1 MLSFT
6 DVLGLDLAKKALLL
20 AAVDSSLG
28 GVLIPA
34 TVGSGKSTLARAFAR
49 ILPEGTPFVELPLN
63 ITEDRLL
70 GGLDLE
76 VALSTGKR
84 VIEKGLLAK
93 ANGGVLYVDSF
104 NLLDST
110 SEAYLIDAL
119 SRGKVLIERDGV
131 SDVHEARFILVGTY
145 NPAEG
150 DVRMGLLDRIGL
162 IVPFTPSI
170 DEKFRAEVVR
180 RVHFQSH
187 RDDDADEDKILQG
200 LILQARD
207 LLPRVEIRDE
217 EISGLVQTALSLG
230 VEGNRADVF
239 AVKAA
244 LASAALAGR
253 LDVDEEDLKLAA
265 RLVLL
270 PRATRIPES
279 EETQKEPPP
288 PEAQSPAESDSPS
301 DSPDN
306 SNENTNEQTPDQIEE
321 LLLDAVESELPENLM
336 NLATSAKRRSK
347 SGSRGEALNYRH
359 GRYIR
364 AEQGSLKKG
373 KLALVP
379 TLIQAAPFQVIRRKR
394 SPNQRSTI
402 IITKDDIRIKR
413 FRDKAGT
420 LFIFIVDASGSMALN
435 RMQQAKGAV
444 TKLLQEAYVH
454 RDQVALIAFRGKQ
467 AEMLLPPSQSVD
479 RAKRALDVLPTGGG
493 TPLASAMILGLK
505 TAKQMKSKGITQ
517 TMLVFI
523 TDGRGNVALTQSDSN
538 ASDKQKIAT
547 EIAALAESIN
557 LEGLNSVVID
567 TQTGYLSR
575 GEAKRLAEQLGG
587 RYIYLPNAKAEQI
600 AAAVKATPS
609 GSR

>member
-6 DVLGLDLAKKALLL
+6 KVLGLDLAKKALLL
-20 AAVDSSLG
+20 IAVDASLG

-76 VALSTGKR
+76 IALATGKR

-110 SEAYLIDAL
+110 SEAHLIDAM

-131 SDVHEARFILVGTY
+131 SDIHDAQFILIGTY

-150 DVRMGLLDRIGL
+150 EVRMGLLDRIGL

-180 RVHFQSH
+180 RVHFQTH
-187 RDDDADEDKILQG
+187 DDDDSDEDKILQG
-200 LILQARD
+200 LILQARA
-207 LLPRVEIRDE
+207 LLPRVDIRDE

-270 PRATRIPES
+270 PRATRIPDS
-279 EETQKEPPP
+279 EERRKEPPP
-288 PEAQSPAESDSPS
+288 PEAQSPAESDSQT

-306 SNENTNEQTPDQIEE
+306 HNENNSEQTPDQIEE

-336 NLATSAKRRSK
+336 NLAASAKRRGK

-364 AEQGSLKKG
+364 SEQGSLRKG

-379 TLIQAAPFQVIRRKR
+379 TLIQAAPFQTIRRKQASHLR
-394 SPNQRSTI
+394 SQL

-493 TPLASAMILGLK
+493 TPLASAMMLGLES
-505 TAKQMKSKGITQ
+505 AKQMKSKGITQ
-517 TMLVFI
+517 IMLVFI
-523 TDGRGNVALTQSDSN
+523 TDGRGNVALTHSDTD
-538 ASDKQKIAT
+538 ASDKQKIAA
-547 EIAALAESIN
+547 EIAALAQSIR

-587 RYIYLPNAKAEQI
+587 RYLYLPNAKAEQI
-600 AAAVKATPS
+600 AAAVKS
-609 GSR
+609 S

>member
-1 MLSFT
+1 MISFT
-6 DVLGLDLAKKALLL
+6 DILGLDLAKKALLL
-20 AAVDSSLG
+20 AAVDASLG

-34 TVGSGKSTLARAFAR
+34 TVGSGKSTLARAFAH

-76 VALSTGKR
+76 VALATGKR

-104 NLLDST
+104 NLLDSV

-162 IVPFTPSI
+162 IVPFTPNS

-180 RVHFQSH
+180 RVHFQTHDNDS
-187 RDDDADEDKILQG
+187 DDDKLLQG
-200 LILQARD
+200 LILQAREI
-207 LLPRVEIRDE
+207 LPRVEIRDE
-217 EISGLVQTALSLG
+217 EVSGLVQTALSLG

-279 EETQKEPPP
+279 EETKKEPKP
-288 PEAQSPAESDSPS
+288 PEAPQPTESESQSN
-301 DSPDN
+301 SPDN
-306 SNENTNEQTPDQIEE
+306 NNENNSEQTPDQIEE

-336 NLATSAKRRSK
+336 NLAASAKRRSK

-359 GRYIR
+359 GRYVR
-364 AEQGSLKKG
+364 SEQGSLRKG

-379 TLIQAAPFQVIRRKR
+379 TMIQAAPFQRVRKKTKHR
-394 SPNQRSTI
+394 NHSAL

-467 AEMLLPPSQSVD
+467 AEVLLPPSQSVD

-493 TPLASAMILGLK
+493 TPLASAMLLGLE

-523 TDGRGNVALTQSDSN
+523 TDGRGNVALSQSNTD

-547 EIAALAESIN
+547 EIAALAQSIN

-600 AAAVKATPS
+600 AAAVKS
-609 GSR
+609 S

>member
-6 DVLGLDLAKKALLL
+6 NVLGLDLAKKALLL
-20 AAVDSSLG
+20 AAVDASLG

-49 ILPEGTPFVELPLN
+49 ILPEGTPFIELPLN

-76 VALSTGKR
+76 IALATGRR

-110 SEAYLIDAL
+110 SEAYLIDAM
-119 SRGKVLIERDGV
+119 SRGKVLVERDGV

-162 IVPFTPSI
+162 IVPFTPNL

-180 RVHFQSH
+180 RVHFQKN
-187 RDDDADEDKILQG
+187 DDDSDDDKILQG
-200 LILQARD
+200 LILQAREI
-207 LLPRVEIRDE
+207 LPRVAMSDE
-217 EISGLVQTALSLG
+217 EISGLVQTAISLG

-253 LDVDEEDLKLAA
+253 LDVDDEDLKLAA

-270 PRATRIPES
+270 ARATRIPES
-279 EETQKEPPP
+279 EQTRKEPPP
-288 PEAQSPAESDSPS
+288 PEAQSPTESDTSSDSP
-301 DSPDN
+301 N
-306 SNENTNEQTPDQIEE
+306 NQHENETQQTPDQIEE

-336 NLATSAKRRSK
+336 NLAAAAKHRSK

-364 AEQGSLKKG
+364 SEQGSLKKG

-379 TLIQAAPFQVIRRKR
+379 TMIQAAPFQHVRQNVHRRKH
-394 SPNQRSTI
+394 SAL

-467 AEMLLPPSQSVD
+467 AEVLLPPSQSVD

-493 TPLASAMILGLK
+493 TPLASAMMLGLE
-505 TAKQMKSKGITQ
+505 TARQMKSKGITQ
-517 TMLVFI
+517 IMLVFI
-523 TDGRGNVALTQSDSN
+523 TDGRANVALTHSDTD
-538 ASDKQKIAT
+538 ASDKQKIAA
-547 EIAALAESIN
+547 EIDALAQSIN
-557 LEGLNSVVID
+557 LQGLNSVVID

-600 AAAVKATPS
+600 ARAVKSP
-609 GSR
+609 

>member
-6 DVLGLDLAKKALLL
+6 DILGLDLAKKALLL
-20 AAVDSSLG
+20 AAVDVSLG

-34 TVGSGKSTLARAFAR
+34 TVGSGKSTLARAFAH
-49 ILPEGTPFVELPLN
+49 ILPDGTPFVELPLN

-76 VALSTGKR
+76 VALATGKR

-104 NLLDST
+104 NLLDSV

-150 DVRMGLLDRIGL
+150 EVRMGLLDRIGL
-162 IVPFTPSI
+162 IVPFTPNS

-180 RVHFQSH
+180 RVHFQTHDSDA
-187 RDDDADEDKILQG
+187 DDDKLLQG
-200 LILQARD
+200 LILQAREI
-207 LLPRVEIRDE
+207 LPRVEIRDE
-217 EISGLVQTALSLG
+217 EVSGLVQTALSLG

-244 LASAALAGR
+244 LASAALSGR

-279 EETQKEPPP
+279 EETKKEPKP
-288 PEAQSPAESDSPS
+288 PEAPPSAESESQN
-301 DSPDN
+301 DSPDSN
-306 SNENTNEQTPDQIEE
+306 NENNPEQTPDQIEE

-336 NLATSAKRRSK
+336 HLAASAKRRSK

-359 GRYIR
+359 GRYVR
-364 AEQGSLKKG
+364 SEQGSLRKG

-379 TLIQAAPFQVIRRKR
+379 TMIQAAPFQRVREKTNRRHH
-394 SPNQRSTI
+394 SAL

-493 TPLASAMILGLK
+493 TPLASAMLLGLE
-505 TAKQMKSKGITQ
+505 TAKQMKSKGISQ
-517 TMLVFI
+517 TMLIFI
-523 TDGRGNVALTQSDSN
+523 TDGRGNVPLSQSNTDT
-538 ASDKQKIAT
+538 SDKQKITA
-547 EIAALAESIN
+547 EIAALAQSIN

-575 GEAKRLAEQLGG
+575 GDAKRLAEQLGG

-600 AAAVKATPS
+600 AAAVKS
-609 GSR
+609 S

>member
-6 DVLGLDLAKKALLL
+6 EILGLELAKKALLL
-20 AAVDSSLG
+20 VAVDASLG
-28 GVLIPA
+28 GALIPA

-63 ITEDRLL
+63 VTEDRLL

-76 VALSTGKR
+76 VALATGKR
-84 VIEKGLLAK
+84 VIEKGLLAR
-93 ANGGVLYVDSF
+93 AHGGVLYVDSF
-104 NLLDST
+104 NLLDAT
-110 SEAYLIDAL
+110 SEAHLIDAM
-119 SRGKVLIERDGV
+119 SRGQVLIERDGA
-131 SDVHEARFILVGTY
+131 SEAHDARFILVGTY
-145 NPAEG
+145 DPAEG
-150 DVRMGLLDRIGL
+150 DVRKGLLDRIGL
-162 IVPFTPSI
+162 IAPFAPTT

-180 RVHFQSH
+180 RAHFKTET
-187 RDDDADEDKILQG
+187 DDDGDKILQG
-200 LILQARD
+200 LIMQARE

-217 EISGLVQTALSLG
+217 EISGLIQTALSLG

-244 LASAALAGR
+244 IASAALAGR

-270 PRATRIPES
+270 PRATRLPER
-279 EETQKEPPP
+279 EETERRPSPPAETPPP
-288 PEAQSPAESDSPS
+288 SDAQSDSPA
-301 DSPDN
+301 DSNDGAQ
-306 SNENTNEQTPDQIEE
+306 EQTPDQIKE

-336 NLATSAKRRSK
+336 TLAASAKRRGK
-347 SGSRGEALNYRH
+347 AGSRGEALNDRR
-359 GRYIR
+359 GRYVR
-364 AEQGSLKKG
+364 AEQGSLRKG

-379 TLIQAAPFQVIRRKR
+379 TLIQAAPFQRLRRKSSR
-394 SPNQRSTI
+394 SDAAIVIS
-402 IITKDDIRIKR
+402 KDDIRIKR

-444 TKLLQEAYVH
+444 ARLLQEAYVH

-467 AEMLLPPSQSVD
+467 AETLLPPSQSVD

-493 TPLASAMILGLK
+493 TPLASAMLLGLE
-505 TAKQMKSKGITQ
+505 TAKQMRAKGIAQ

-523 TDGRGNVALTQSDSN
+523 TDGRGNVALAQSETD
-538 ASDKQKIAT
+538 ASDKQKIAM
-547 EIAALAESIN
+547 EIAALAQTIRA
-557 LEGLNSVVID
+557 EGIDSVVID

-587 RYIYLPNAKAEQI
+587 RYVYLPNAKAEQI
-600 AAAVKATPS
+600 AAAVKA
-609 GSR
+609 

>member
-1 MLSFT
+1 MISFT
-6 DVLGLDLAKKALLL
+6 NILGLDLAKKALLL
-20 AAVDSSLG
+20 AAVDASLG

-49 ILPEGTPFVELPLN
+49 ILPEGTPFIDLPLN

-76 VALSTGKR
+76 IALATGQR

-110 SEAYLIDAL
+110 SEAYLIDAM

-131 SDVHEARFILVGTY
+131 SDVHDARFILVGTY

-162 IVPFTPSI
+162 IVPFTPNI

-180 RVHFQSH
+180 RVHFQTH
-187 RDDDADEDKILQG
+187 DDDSDDDKLLQG
-200 LILQARD
+200 LILQAREM
-207 LLPRVEIRDE
+207 LPRVEIRDE

-279 EETQKEPPP
+279 EETRKEPPP
-288 PEAQSPAESDSPS
+288 PEAQSPADSDTPN

-306 SNENTNEQTPDQIEE
+306 RNENQSEQTPDQIEE

-336 NLATSAKRRSK
+336 NLAASAKRRSK

-364 AEQGSLKKG
+364 SEQGSLKKG

-379 TLIQAAPFQVIRRKR
+379 TMIQAAPFQRVRKQSKRR
-394 SPNQRSTI
+394 SSSAL

-493 TPLASAMILGLK
+493 TPLASAMLLGLE

-523 TDGRGNVALTQSDSN
+523 TDGRGNIALAHSDTD
-538 ASDKQKIAT
+538 ASDKQKIAA
-547 EIAALAESIN
+547 EIAALAQSIN

-575 GEAKRLAEQLGG
+575 GEAKRLVEQLGG
-587 RYIYLPNAKAEQI
+587 RYIYLPNAKADDI
-600 AAAVKATPS
+600 ALAVKS
-609 GSR
+609 S

>member
-6 DVLGLDLAKKALLL
+6 DVLGLELAKKALLL
-20 AAVDSSLG
+20 AAVDASLG

-34 TVGSGKSTLARAFAR
+34 TVGSGKSTLVRAFAH

-76 VALSTGKR
+76 IALATGKR

-93 ANGGVLYVDSF
+93 ANGGVLYIDSF
-104 NLLDST
+104 NLLDSA
-110 SEAYLIDAL
+110 SETYLIDAM
-119 SRGKVLIERDGV
+119 SRGKVLIERDGI
-131 SDVHEARFILVGTY
+131 SDVHDAHFIVVGTY

-150 DVRMGLLDRIGL
+150 EVRMGLLDRIGL

-180 RVHFQSH
+180 RVHFQTHSDES
-187 RDDDADEDKILQG
+187 DDDKLLQG

-253 LDVDEEDLKLAA
+253 LDVDEDDLKLAA

-270 PRATRIPES
+270 PRATRMPES
-279 EETQKEPPP
+279 EETQKAQPP
-288 PEAQSPAESDSPS
+288 PEAQSPAESDAPN
-301 DSPDN
+301 DSTDN
-306 SNENTNEQTPDQIEE
+306 HNDENTSEQTPDQIEE

-336 NLATSAKRRSK
+336 NLAASAKRRGK

-364 AEQGSLKKG
+364 SEQGSLRKG

-379 TLIQAAPFQVIRRKR
+379 TLIQAAPFQTIRRKQASHLR
-394 SPNQRSTI
+394 SQL

-493 TPLASAMILGLK
+493 TPLASAMMLGLE

-523 TDGRGNVALTQSDSN
+523 TDGRGNVALTHSDTD
-538 ASDKQKIAT
+538 ASDKQKIAA
-547 EIAALAESIN
+547 EIAALAQSIR
-557 LEGLNSVVID
+557 LEGLNSVIID

-575 GEAKRLAEQLGG
+575 GEAKHLAEQLGG

-600 AAAVKATPS
+600 AAAVKS
-609 GSR
+609 S

>member
-6 DVLGLDLAKKALLL
+6 DILGLDLAKKALLL
-20 AAVDSSLG
+20 AAVDVSLG

-34 TVGSGKSTLARAFAR
+34 TVGSGKSTLARAFAH

-76 VALSTGKR
+76 VALATGKR

-104 NLLDST
+104 NLLDSVN
-110 SEAYLIDAL
+110 EAYLIDAL

-131 SDVHEARFILVGTY
+131 SDVHDARFILVGTY

-150 DVRMGLLDRIGL
+150 EVRMGLLDRIGL
-162 IVPFTPSI
+162 IVPLTPNS

-180 RVHFQSH
+180 RVHFQTHDSDSE
-187 RDDDADEDKILQG
+187 DDKLLQG
-200 LILQARD
+200 LILHAREI
-207 LLPRVEIRDE
+207 LPRVEIRDE
-217 EISGLVQTALSLG
+217 EVSGLVQTALSLG

-279 EETQKEPPP
+279 EETKKEPKP
-288 PEAQSPAESDSPS
+288 PEAPQPAESEPQS

-306 SNENTNEQTPDQIEE
+306 HNENTNEQTPDQIEE

-336 NLATSAKRRSK
+336 NLAAFAKRRSK

-364 AEQGSLKKG
+364 SEQGSLRKG

-379 TLIQAAPFQVIRRKR
+379 TLIQAAPFQRVRKKTNRRNH
-394 SPNQRSTI
+394 SAL

-454 RDQVALIAFRGKQ
+454 RDQVALIAFRGKH
-467 AEMLLPPSQSVD
+467 AEVLLPPSQSVD

-493 TPLASAMILGLK
+493 TPLASAMLLGLE

-523 TDGRGNVALTQSDSN
+523 TDGRGNVALSQSNTD
-538 ASDKQKIAT
+538 AGDKQKIAT
-547 EIAALAESIN
+547 EIAALAQSIN

-587 RYIYLPNAKAEQI
+587 RYIYLPNAKADDI
-600 AAAVKATPS
+600 ALAVKS
-609 GSR
+609 S

>member
-6 DVLGLDLAKKALLL
+6 NVLGLDLAKKALLL
-20 AAVDSSLG
+20 AAVDASLG
-28 GVLIPA
+28 GVLVPA

-49 ILPEGTPFVELPLN
+49 ILPEGTPFIDLPLN

-76 VALSTGKR
+76 TALATGKR

-110 SEAYLIDAL
+110 SEAYLIDAM

-131 SDVHEARFILVGTY
+131 SDVHDARFILVGTY

-170 DEKFRAEVVR
+170 DEQFRAEVVR
-180 RVHFQSH
+180 RVHFQTHHDDS
-187 RDDDADEDKILQG
+187 DDDKLLQG
-200 LILQARD
+200 LILQAREI
-207 LLPRVEIRDE
+207 LPRVEIRDE

-244 LASAALAGR
+244 LASAALSGR

-279 EETQKEPPP
+279 EEARKEPPP
-288 PEAQSPAESDSPS
+288 PEAQSSADSDTPN

-306 SNENTNEQTPDQIEE
+306 RNENNSEQTPDQIEE

-336 NLATSAKRRSK
+336 NLAAAAKRRSK

-379 TLIQAAPFQVIRRKR
+379 TMIQAAPFQRVRKHAHR
-394 SPNQRSTI
+394 HKHAAL

-467 AEMLLPPSQSVD
+467 AEVLLPPSQSVD

-493 TPLASAMILGLK
+493 TPLASAMLLGLE

-523 TDGRGNVALTQSDSN
+523 TDGRGNVALSHNETD
-538 ASDKQKIAT
+538 ASDKQKIAA
-547 EIAALAESIN
+547 EIAALAQSIS

-600 AAAVKATPS
+600 ASAVKSA
-609 GSR
+609 

>member
-6 DVLGLDLAKKALLL
+6 NVLGLELAKKALLL
-20 AAVDSSLG
+20 VAVDSSLG

-63 ITEDRLL
+63 VTEDRLL

-76 VALSTGKR
+76 VALATGKR

-93 ANGGVLYVDSF
+93 AHNGVLYVDSF
-104 NLLDST
+104 NLLDSA
-110 SEAYLIDAL
+110 SEAHLIDAM
-119 SRGKVLIERDGV
+119 SRGQVLVERDGA
-131 SDVHEARFILVGTY
+131 SEAHDARFILVGTY

-150 DVRMGLLDRIGL
+150 DVRKGLLDRIGL
-162 IVPFTPSI
+162 IAPFEPTD

-180 RVHFQSH
+180 RVDLK
-187 RDDDADEDKILQG
+187 READEDGDALLRG
-200 LILQARD
+200 LILQAREA
-207 LLPRVEIRDE
+207 LPRVEIRDE
-217 EISGLVQTALSLG
+217 EISGLVQTALALG

-253 LDVDEEDLKLAA
+253 LDVDEDDLKLAA

-270 PRATRIPES
+270 PRATRIPER
-279 EETQKEPPP
+279 EETERRPPP
-288 PEAQSPAESDSPS
+288 PPAESPPSSSQNDSAH
-301 DSPDN
+301 N
-306 SNENTNEQTPDQIEE
+306 SNESSQEQTPDQIEE
-321 LLLDAVESELPENLM
+321 LLLDAIEAELPENLM
-336 NLATSAKRRSK
+336 NLASSAKRRSK
-347 SGSRGEALNYRH
+347 AGSRGEALNLRR
-359 GRYIR
+359 GRYVR
-364 AEQGSLKKG
+364 AEPGSLRKG

-379 TLIQAAPFQVIRRKR
+379 TLIQAAPFQRLRQTSSRRSSPLVI
-394 SPNQRSTI
+394 S
-402 IITKDDIRIKR
+402 KDDIRIKR

-444 TKLLQEAYVH
+444 AKLLQEAYVH
-454 RDQVALIAFRGKQ
+454 RDQVALIAFRGKR
-467 AEMLLPPSQSVD
+467 AETLLPPSQSVD

-493 TPLASAMILGLK
+493 TPLASAMLLGLE
-505 TAKQMKSKGITQ
+505 TAKQMRAKGISQ

-523 TDGRGNVALTQSDSN
+523 TDGRGNVALAPSETD
-538 ASDKQKIAT
+538 ASDKQKIAM
-547 EIAALAESIN
+547 EISALAQTIRA
-557 LEGLNSVVID
+557 EGIDSVVID

-587 RYIYLPNAKAEQI
+587 RYVYLPNAKAEQI
-600 AAAVKATPS
+600 ASAVK
-609 GSR
+609 G

>member
-6 DVLGLDLAKKALLL
+6 KVLGLDLAKKALLL
-20 AAVDSSLG
+20 IAVDASLG

-76 VALSTGKR
+76 IALATGKR

-110 SEAYLIDAL
+110 SEAHLIDAM

-131 SDVHEARFILVGTY
+131 SDIHDAQFILIGTY
-145 NPAEG
+145 NPAESE
-150 DVRMGLLDRIGL
+150 VRMGLLDRIGL

-180 RVHFQSH
+180 RVHFQTH
-187 RDDDADEDKILQG
+187 DDDDSDEDKILQG
-200 LILQARD
+200 LILQARA
-207 LLPRVEIRDE
+207 LLPRVDIRDE

-270 PRATRIPES
+270 PRATRIPDS
-279 EETQKEPPP
+279 EERRKEPPP
-288 PEAQSPAESDSPS
+288 PEAQSPAESDSQT

-306 SNENTNEQTPDQIEE
+306 HNENNSEQTPDQIEE

-336 NLATSAKRRSK
+336 NLAASAKRRGK

-364 AEQGSLKKG
+364 SEQGSLRKG

-379 TLIQAAPFQVIRRKR
+379 TLIQAAPFQTIRRKQASHLR
-394 SPNQRSTI
+394 SQL

-493 TPLASAMILGLK
+493 TPLASAMMLGLES
-505 TAKQMKSKGITQ
+505 AKQMKSKGITQ
-517 TMLVFI
+517 IMLVFI
-523 TDGRGNVALTQSDSN
+523 TDGRGNVALTHSDTD
-538 ASDKQKIAT
+538 ASDKQKIAA
-547 EIAALAESIN
+547 EIAALAQSIR

-587 RYIYLPNAKAEQI
+587 RYLYLPNAKAEQI
-600 AAAVKATPS
+600 AAAVKS
-609 GSR
+609 S